1 MASFYCKAQLDGQY
15 LRPKNAFRCQ
25 SFYEKCK
32 ISEILNQFL
41 VSHRN
46 NTWGQC
52 YITLHGR
59 ALRLFIRIPG
69 KPFLPSLMF
78 VGKARA
84 YPSDANKAPAL
95 PANIRLGWKGL
106 PGKNALAYYQKA

>member
-1 MASFYCKAQLDGQY
+1 MLSGVKVFT
-15 LRPKNAFRCQ
+15 KNVKYQ
-25 SFYEKCK
+25 KY
-32 ISEILNQFL
+32 QFL

-52 YITLHGR
+52 YKTLHGR
-59 ALRLFIRIPG
+59 TLRLFIMIPG

-84 YPSDANKAPAL
+84 YPSDATKAPAL

-106 PGKNALAYYQKA
+106 PRTNALAYYQKAQLRAVKSFITLVTDNS